1 MNTAS
6 NNFFKVDLRKDLLRP
21 WEDKDKKDKDKKRRK
36 KRRKKRNQELS
47 LIIEEII

>member
-36 KRRKKRNQELS
+36 KRNEELS

>member
-6 NNFFKVDLRKDLLRP
+6 NNFFKVDLRKSLLKP
-21 WEDKDKKDKDKKRRK
+21 WEDKDKLEKEK

>member
-6 NNFFKVDLRKDLLRP
+6 NDFFKVDLRKDLLRP

-36 KRRKKRNQELS
+36 KRNEELS